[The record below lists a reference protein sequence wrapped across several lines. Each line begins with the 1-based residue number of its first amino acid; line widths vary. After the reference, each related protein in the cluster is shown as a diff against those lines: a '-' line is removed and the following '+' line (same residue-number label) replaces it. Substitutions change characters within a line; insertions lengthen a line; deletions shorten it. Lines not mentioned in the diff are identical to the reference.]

1 MMYPRTHT
9 TSLSAL
15 SPHWE
20 ALHRFGQNQPNILQ
34 FASESNRWA
43 GRQDATAHMVD
54 GIHHGCQSPRAPS
67 KSAIHPT
74 HGTVAAPPHRQLPPT
89 HHFAN
94 TAPVYL
100 SCLKKKK
107 TKTKQP
113 KCSVH
118 IAGFGASPLC
128 KHARNCTAQSFQLHT
143 PRRGPTHPSC
153 MNKTSLTRP

>member
-1 MMYPRTHT
+1 MYPRTHT

-34 FASESNRWA
+34 FARESNRWA

-74 HGTVAAPPHRQLPPT
+74 PWHGGSA
-89 HHFAN
+89 
-94 TAPVYL
+94 TAP
-100 SCLKKKK
+100 
-107 TKTKQP
+107 
-113 KCSVH
+113 
-118 IAGFGASPLC
+118 AA
-128 KHARNCTAQSFQLHT
+128 A
-143 PRRGPTHPSC
+143 THPSFRQHGSSLSELPKKKRKQKQ
-153 MNKTSLTRP
+153 NSQNVQFTSPASALRLSVNMLATAQHKAFNYTHLVVAPPTPLA

>member
-1 MMYPRTHT
+1 MYPRTHT

-34 FASESNRWA
+34 FARESNRWA

-100 SCLKKKK
+100 SCLKKKR
-107 TKTKQP
+107 KQKQNSQNVQFTSP
-113 KCSVH
+113 ASALRLSVNML
-118 IAGFGASPLC
+118 A
-128 KHARNCTAQSFQLHT
+128 TAQHKAFNYTHLVVAPPT
-143 PRRGPTHPSC
+143 P
-153 MNKTSLTRP
+153 LA